1 MKKILILITLLIICC
16 EASAK
21 CTYSGSIRRQTLSL
35 KNIKIPTDTSIPVG
49 SVLYT
54 QKFGTQTY
62 KNFECDKSTDDQY
75 IIDVGAAPVAG
86 VTGIKGGTVYETGI
100 DGIGFQVSDLLRSKN
115 GALVPAE
122 AGSTLVPISK
132 TSENYYQF
140 ITVWLIKTKSVID
153 TTGSGSNPYVSFSAG
168 NLTTNRSAS
177 ERLFYS
183 AIAIELKNINYR
195 KTSCNISTPRSIV
208 TLNRIDKSQLMS
220 ISRGATTPSQKT
232 IPMNIDCPS
241 DSIGNT
247 VTYWFNPIG
256 GISSYGN
263 GIVNNMLSGD
273 SAASNVGIIFKIS
286 GSPIVF
292 YDTDNYKYDI
302 ITNSDLSKTIN
313 LTADYYRMSDSSS
326 EITSG
331 SVKGMLEVII
341 QEE

>member
-1 MKKILILITLLIICC
+1 MSL
-16 EASAK
+16 S
-21 CTYSGSIRRQTLSL
+21 RR
-35 KNIKIPTDTSIPVG
+35 
-49 SVLYT
+49 
-54 QKFGTQTY
+54 
-62 KNFECDKSTDDQY
+62 
-75 IIDVGAAPVAG
+75 
-86 VTGIKGGTVYETGI
+86 
-100 DGIGFQVSDLLRSKN
+100 
-115 GALVPAE
+115 
-122 AGSTLVPISK
+122 
-132 TSENYYQF
+132 
-140 ITVWLIKTKSVID
+140 
-153 TTGSGSNPYVSFSAG
+153 
-168 NLTTNRSAS
+168 
-177 ERLFYS
+177 
-183 AIAIELKNINYR
+183 
-195 KTSCNISTPRSIV
+195 
-208 TLNRIDKSQLMS
+208 
-220 ISRGATTPSQKT
+220 ATTPSQKT